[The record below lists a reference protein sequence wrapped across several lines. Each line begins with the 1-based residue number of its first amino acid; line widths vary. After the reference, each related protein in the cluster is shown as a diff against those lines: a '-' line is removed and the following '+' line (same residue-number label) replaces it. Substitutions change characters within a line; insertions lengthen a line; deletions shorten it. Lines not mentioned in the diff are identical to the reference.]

1 MTTRDTKPEP
11 APEEWTRLRYRS
23 EAEWR
28 AAVEQRAREIWE
40 AREQSMWG
48 DDPKWK
54 NYRQS
59 WERGTELARDR
70 CLVQAQRELG
80 Q

>member
-1 MTTRDTKPEP
+1 MTER
-11 APEEWTRLRYRS
+11 APEEWKRLRYRS
-23 EAEWR
+23 EEEWR
-28 AAVEQRAREIWE
+28 AAVEARAREIWE
-40 AREQSMWG
+40 AREDAMWG

-59 WERGTELARDR
+59 WERGTDLARDK